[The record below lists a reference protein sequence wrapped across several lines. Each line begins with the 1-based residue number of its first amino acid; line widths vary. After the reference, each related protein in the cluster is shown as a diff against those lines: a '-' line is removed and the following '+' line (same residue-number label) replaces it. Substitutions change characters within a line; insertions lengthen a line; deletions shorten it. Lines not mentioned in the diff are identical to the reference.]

1 MRRTTILLIT
11 TIFSLSILIF
21 LPVQAFSEAE
31 TRLPELPNSSVSV
44 PWSDFKDLIKR
55 LLVVPE
61 PPPEPPKPP
70 TDYSIS
76 ESNYDGRLVGESAVF
91 DAEFVIDILAEDKW
105 IEVPILSSSL
115 AVSDVTMDGKG
126 VTLRTS
132 GSYYNLVTNK
142 PGRHVLNLTFYKP
155 VDKGSGKVGV
165 RVPIPRVPVSTLDFV
180 VPKGGMDFTVDPA
193 NYRRTTSLGGSTRLE
208 AALPVTGSVSIYW
221 SPAVPEEIS
230 GELRVMAKVNT
241 LISVGEGFLGG
252 VSTINY
258 EILHKSIS
266 TFSFLVPKD
275 IDIIDVKAEGIRDWE
290 AAPEGEKIKVIV
302 NMSFEVS
309 GKFSLAVVYEKNMG
323 DTTAQVDIPEIEVLD
338 IVREQGFMAV
348 TKSTEVEVV
357 ELKAE
362 NLSPLDV
369 TELPRELVSATEKPI
384 LYSYKYLKH
393 PFSLRLDVTKNEDV
407 ESDTCVI
414 IREELTS
421 LLTVRGDLVTRA
433 RFTVRNTTEQFLK
446 LKIDEMFAADEP
458 AGEDTAGEGSAEVD
472 MEEGATKVWSAF
484 VSGKPV
490 KLTRDKYGRI
500 LIPLDRSVK
509 AGGGMASFIVEITY
523 STETKPFNRITGW
536 RTFYAPKTD
545 YRVGEV
551 IWTLYLPKKYVYKN
565 LGKDMELTPTSVTFP
580 GSKPG
585 YDKKGDLGAT
595 TGEGFAADEEM
606 SLEKK
611 KEYAPAPSAPRIQS
625 EMNVI
630 RESIDT
636 IGGKSGRKRGV
647 LPVRV
652 DIPFSGYR
660 LNYKKTIVEGGEEST
675 VKFRYQGRD
684 VKRWLS
690 YIEVLAWATFF
701 ATLLFAVRSARK
713 RKKLYINKDKSIVIA
728 VSLGIIILLHLF
740 FILDFHALKWGLFWG
755 LLVGCLYYLKDIR
768 HEAKKRLSDIRKER
782 GGARNDGS
790 KKDEPK
796 KRRSKKDEK

>member
-1 MRRTTILLIT
+1 MRRIILLFIIST
-11 TIFSLSILIF
+11 FSLSILTF
-21 LPVQAFSEAE
+21 SPVQAFSEEE
-31 TRLPELPNSSVSV
+31 TKLPELPNSSVSV
-44 PWSDFKDLIKR
+44 PWSDFKDLIKK
-55 LLVVPE
+55 LLVPPE
-61 PPPEPPKPP
+61 EPPEPPLPP
-70 TDYSIS
+70 IDYSIS
-76 ESNYDGRLVGESAVF
+76 ESHYAGRLEGESAVF
-91 DAEFVIDILAEDKW
+91 DAEFAVDVLAENKW

-132 GSYYNLVTNK
+132 GSYYYLIMNK
-142 PGRHVLNLTFYKP
+142 PGRHILKLTFYKP

-165 RVPIPRVPVSTLDFV
+165 NVPIPMAPVSTLEFS
-180 VPKGGMDFTVDPA
+180 VPKPGMDFTIDPA
-193 NYRRTTSLGGSTRLE
+193 NYKRTTGLEGSTRLE
-208 AALPVTGSVSIYW
+208 AALPVTSSVSIYW

-290 AAPEGEKIKVIV
+290 ITPEGEKVKVTV

-309 GKFSLAVVYEKNMG
+309 GDFSLAVIYEKNMG
-323 DTTAQVDIPEIEVLD
+323 DTTAQVDVPEIEVLN

-369 TELPRELVSATEKPI
+369 TELPGELISATENSI

-393 PFSLRLDVTKNEDV
+393 PFGLRLDVTKNEDEEV
-407 ESDTCVI
+407 DTCVI
-414 IREELTS
+414 IKEELTS

-446 LKIDEMFAADEP
+446 LKIDEMFAEEP
-458 AGEDTAGEGSAEVD
+458 AGEDTADEGSVGEDMGEGT
-472 MEEGATKVWSAF
+472 TKVWSAF
-484 VSGKPV
+484 VSDKPV
-490 KLTRDKYGRI
+490 KLTRDRYGRV

-509 AGGGMASFIVEITY
+509 TDGGMTSFVVEMTY

-545 YRVGEV
+545 YRVGEMT
-551 IWTLYLPKKYVYKN
+551 WTLYLPKKYVYRN
-565 LGKDMELTPTSVTFP
+565 LGKDMELISAPVIFP
-580 GSKPG
+580 VSKPG
-585 YDKKGDLGAT
+585 YDDTGDMGIS
-595 TGEGFAADEEM
+595 TGEGFVAEEEM
-606 SLEKK
+606 SMEK
-611 KEYAPAPSAPRIQS
+611 KEYAPAPSGGLRSQT

-630 RESIDT
+630 RDSIDT

-652 DIPFSGYR
+652 DIPFSGYK
-660 LNYKKTIVEGGEEST
+660 LDYNKTIVKKGEESI
-675 VKFRYQGRD
+675 VKFRFQGMD
-684 VKRWLS
+684 VKRWIS
-690 YIEVLAWATFF
+690 YIEILAWATFF

-713 RKKLYINKDKSIVIA
+713 RKRLYINKDKSIAVA
-728 VSLGIIILLHLF
+728 VSLGVIILLHLF

-755 LLVGCLYYLKDIR
+755 LVVGLLYYLNDIR
-768 HEAKKRLSDIRKER
+768 HEVKKRLAEIRKDKAEGKDEKSEKDESKKR
-782 GGARNDGS
+782 RT
-790 KKDEPK
+790 KKDE
-796 KRRSKKDEK
+796 E